1 MRHSKPDDDLPV
13 DREQLEPIKRTP
25 TDHGTVIVSFGRG
38 WIAPHEPRKLPSLF
52 GYRSTLN
59 SVFLGE

>member
-25 TDHGTVIVSFGRG
+25 TKRGTVVVSFGRG
-38 WIAPHEPRKLPSLF
+38 WNIRTDPHKLPEMF

-59 SVFLGE
+59 NIFLGE